1 MHDIAEPI
9 RRETAAQPGTSG
21 LGATPPARE
30 ERAATSPSNYR
41 GAETFNPREHTDCA
55 TATCLRQRIAA
66 LRAEIASAQRKRH
79 GIDDAITSRSKT
91 LTRLEAQLILER
103 GAVPSRDE

>member
-9 RRETAAQPGTSG
+9 RRETAAQPRMPGIG
-21 LGATPPARE
+21 
-30 ERAATSPSNYR
+30 ATSPSREERTSEPYR
-41 GAETFNPREHTDCA
+41 HTPVA
-55 TATCLRQRIAA
+55 VNLCLREAAIVPAARLEHRIAA

-103 GAVPSRDE
+103 GAAPDRDA

>member
-1 MHDIAEPI
+1 MNSPTPRGILPEFSQ
-9 RRETAAQPGTSG
+9 REAPHSG
-21 LGATPPARE
+21 RANLRSLASTPAVARLE
-30 ERAATSPSNYR
+30 
-41 GAETFNPREHTDCA
+41 
-55 TATCLRQRIAA
+55 QRIAS

-103 GAVPSRDE
+103 GAAPDQNA

>member
-1 MHDIAEPI
+1 MTPHRSFSSAESLGH
-9 RRETAAQPGTSG
+9 RERDDGDSAAR
-21 LGATPPARE
+21 LE
-30 ERAATSPSNYR
+30 
-41 GAETFNPREHTDCA
+41 
-55 TATCLRQRIAA
+55 QRIAA

-103 GAVPSRDE
+103 GGASSDDT

>member
-9 RRETAAQPGTSG
+9 LRKTEAQPARSG
-21 LGATPPARE
+21 IGV
-30 ERAATSPSNYR
+30 TSPSR
-41 GAETFNPREHTDCA
+41 KAGTSAPHQHTPVA
-55 TATCLRQRIAA
+55 VNLCLREAAIVPAARLEQRIAA

-103 GAVPSRDE
+103 GAAPDRDA